1 MTSTWPKTEVLSVTP
16 PSPPAVATW
25 RSKPSPTEPNQTVC
39 SYVAVTVGVL
49 LLWIAGTYGLSRDVP
64 AFALLWGAPV
74 GGAALLAARS
84 ARSGF
89 LARAYSRSGV
99 MVGVT
104 CQLAPTFG
112 VCVVTLSSCSMSK

>member
-39 SYVAVTVGVL
+39 SYVAVTVGVMRESP
-49 LLWIAGTYGLSRDVP
+49 LSCSSN
-64 AFALLWGAPV
+64 V
-74 GGAALLAARS
+74 GPPFTAS
-84 ARSGF
+84 
-89 LARAYSRSGV
+89 V